1 MTTASSTP
9 SKEIEDVLV
18 CPITVKEVITESD
31 SNSFFIS
38 SVFSGGK
45 YTNSKPQYNMIKII
59 NETLLKSGYKT
70 CVHFNRVTEDE
81 PDS

>member
-1 MTTASSTP
+1 
-9 SKEIEDVLV
+9 
-18 CPITVKEVITESD
+18 
-31 SNSFFIS
+31 
-38 SVFSGGK
+38 
-45 YTNSKPQYNMIKII
+45 MIKII